1 MIILNQRDTLLYFTL
16 KYRGDWDEVYAA
28 IRKKLPVNEEEFQV
42 LKSNLKSD
50 YITILDTEYPLSFKV
65 VNKPPFVIFYYG
77 DINLLNL
84 PKITVVGSRD
94 YSSYG
99 LKGCQKICKE
109 LAKNYVIVSGLARGI
124 DSIAH
129 ESALATSGKTIAI
142 LGSGID
148 CCYPKQNQEL
158 YETIKKEHLLL
169 SEYPN
174 DLIPQKENFP
184 KRNRLLA
191 ALGDAV
197 FIPECKNKSGTL
209 ITITLALN
217 YGKTIYVL
225 PFPIDIDVKNNELIK
240 EGATLVEKA
249 SDIIEELK

>member
-1 MIILNQRDTLLYFTL
+1 VIILNQREILLYFAL
-16 KYRGDWDEVYAA
+16 KYNGNWDDIYEA
-28 IRKKLPVNEEEFQV
+28 IKKKLPIIEEEFHALKSK
-42 LKSNLKSD
+42 LKSN
-50 YITILDTEYPLSFKV
+50 YFTILDAEYPLSFKG

-94 YSSYG
+94 YSTYG
-99 LKGCQKICKE
+99 LKCCQKICKG
-109 LAKNYVIVSGLARGI
+109 LAKDYVIVSGLARGI
-124 DSIAH
+124 DSVAH
-129 ESALATSGKTIAI
+129 LSALDASGKTIAI

-158 YETIKKEHLLL
+158 YDTIKNEHLLM

-191 ALGDAV
+191 ALGDAI

-209 ITITLALN
+209 ITITLALS

-225 PFPIDIDVKNNELIK
+225 PFPIDIDTMNNQLIK
-240 EGATLVEKA
+240 EGATLVENA
-249 SDIIEELK
+249 NDIREDLK

>member
-1 MIILNQRDTLLYFTL
+1 MITLNQREVLLYFAL
-16 KYRGDWDEVYAA
+16 KYNGNWDEIYES
-28 IRKKLPVNEEEFQV
+28 IKKKLPIIEEEYQILKSS
-42 LKSNLKSD
+42 LKSN
-50 YITILDTEYPLSFKV
+50 YFTILDTEYPLSFKG

-77 DINLLNL
+77 DINLLNM

-94 YSSYG
+94 YSAYG
-99 LKGCQKICKE
+99 SKGCQKICKG
-109 LAKNYVIVSGLARGI
+109 LATNYVIVSGLARGI
-124 DSIAH
+124 DSVAH
-129 ESALATSGKTIAI
+129 LSALEASGKTIAI

-158 YETIKKEHLLL
+158 YETIKKDHLLL

-184 KRNRLLA
+184 RRNRLLA
-191 ALGDAV
+191 TLGDAI

-209 ITITLALN
+209 ITITLALS

-225 PFPIDIDVKNNELIK
+225 PFPINIETMNNQLIK
-240 EGATLVEKA
+240 EGATLVESA
-249 SDIIEELK
+249 DDIIEDLK